1 MFTSSHFNV
10 IAVKCLCSIL
20 PQHGTAQSNTIAS
33 STTKKRGP
41 LLLRYYLMSV
51 SDFLGK
57 GNLENKCTDTR
68 SNNRTN
74 QRTNGTLMFTLFLA
88 TSSGKAER
96 NEERLEEDKTVCVC
110 GCSGLAATRQQRAEQ
125 PHKTHHE
132 AAIHFETPTH
142 NF

>member
-1 MFTSSHFNV
+1 MLVFYS
-10 IAVKCLCSIL
+10 AAAR
-20 PQHGTAQSNTIAS
+20 HGTIEYDSVVVDEEEEEGTPFAS
-33 STTKKRGP
+33 
-41 LLLRYYLMSV
+41 LLLNERKR
-51 SDFLGK
+51 FPGK
-57 GNLENKCTDTR
+57 RELREQVHRHTKQQ
-68 SNNRTN
+68 TN
-74 QRTNGTLMFTLFLA
+74 ERTNGTLMFTLFLA

-132 AAIHFETPTH
+132 AAIHFETHTH